1 MQLDWSKW
9 KVIFEKNKLV
19 IIVGFALVLLLAIC
33 CYKFLNVS
41 NTDDNSNANLSTN
54 DDSTLI
60 NEQSTNSKTIAT
72 NNDNAKSVKNDKKGS
87 FIFVDIKGA
96 VQHPDIYKMKD
107 TDRVKQLVDK
117 AILLKD
123 ADLSSVNLAEKLQ
136 DQKVIYIPKIG
147 DKDQKDINMN
157 HFALKNN
164 HTEDSKK
171 GNSTI
176 NSEQININDATES
189 QLLTING
196 IGPTKAKAII
206 EYRQQHGPFESVE
219 QLKDVNGIGAKT
231 LEKIGSKLTI

>member
-1 MQLDWSKW
+1 
-9 KVIFEKNKLV
+9 
-19 IIVGFALVLLLAIC
+19 
-33 CYKFLNVS
+33 
-41 NTDDNSNANLSTN
+41 
-54 DDSTLI
+54 
-60 NEQSTNSKTIAT
+60 
-72 NNDNAKSVKNDKKGS
+72 
-87 FIFVDIKGA
+87 
-96 VQHPDIYKMKD
+96 
-107 TDRVKQLVDK
+107 
-117 AILLKD
+117 
-123 ADLSSVNLAEKLQ
+123 
-136 DQKVIYIPKIG
+136 
-147 DKDQKDINMN
+147 MN

-219 QLKDVNGIGAKT
+219 QLKDVNGIGAKI

>member
-1 MQLDWSKW
+1 
-9 KVIFEKNKLV
+9 
-19 IIVGFALVLLLAIC
+19 
-33 CYKFLNVS
+33 
-41 NTDDNSNANLSTN
+41 
-54 DDSTLI
+54 
-60 NEQSTNSKTIAT
+60 
-72 NNDNAKSVKNDKKGS
+72 
-87 FIFVDIKGA
+87 
-96 VQHPDIYKMKD
+96 MKD

>member
-1 MQLDWSKW
+1 M
-9 KVIFEKNKLV
+9 
-19 IIVGFALVLLLAIC
+19 
-33 CYKFLNVS
+33 
-41 NTDDNSNANLSTN
+41 
-54 DDSTLI
+54 
-60 NEQSTNSKTIAT
+60 
-72 NNDNAKSVKNDKKGS
+72 S

-219 QLKDVNGIGAKT
+219 QLKDVKV
-231 LEKIGSKLTI
+231 LELRL

>member
-1 MQLDWSKW
+1 
-9 KVIFEKNKLV
+9 
-19 IIVGFALVLLLAIC
+19 
-33 CYKFLNVS
+33 
-41 NTDDNSNANLSTN
+41 
-54 DDSTLI
+54 
-60 NEQSTNSKTIAT
+60 
-72 NNDNAKSVKNDKKGS
+72 
-87 FIFVDIKGA
+87 
-96 VQHPDIYKMKD
+96 MKD

-219 QLKDVNGIGAKT
+219 QLKDVKGIGAKT

>member
-1 MQLDWSKW
+1 
-9 KVIFEKNKLV
+9 
-19 IIVGFALVLLLAIC
+19 
-33 CYKFLNVS
+33 
-41 NTDDNSNANLSTN
+41 
-54 DDSTLI
+54 
-60 NEQSTNSKTIAT
+60 
-72 NNDNAKSVKNDKKGS
+72 
-87 FIFVDIKGA
+87 A